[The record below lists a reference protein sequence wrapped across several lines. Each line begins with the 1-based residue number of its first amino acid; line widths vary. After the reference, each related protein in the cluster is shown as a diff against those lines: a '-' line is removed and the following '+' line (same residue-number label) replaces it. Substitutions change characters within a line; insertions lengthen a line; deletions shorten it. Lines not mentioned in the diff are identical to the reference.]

1 MDSEP
6 DDQARSAGGSP
17 HGGGSPEDEGLSDHR
32 WSPEDEG
39 RFDHRGSL
47 GGEGRSDGAGQADG
61 PRPGLVGVLWC
72 VVVIVAVLVIGVAMG
87 MLDGR

>member
-6 DDQARSAGGSP
+6 DDDARSPGGSP
-17 HGGGSPEDEGLSDHR
+17 DRGVSPEGEGRSSRRGSPD
-32 WSPEDEG
+32 
-39 RFDHRGSL
+39 
-47 GGEGRSDGAGQADG
+47 GEGRSDGAGQAGG

-72 VVVIVAVLVIGVAMG
+72 VVVIVAVLVIGMAMG

>member
-17 HGGGSPEDEGLSDHR
+17 HGGGSPEDEG
-32 WSPEDEG
+32 
-39 RFDHRGSL
+39 RFDHRGSP
-47 GGEGRSDGAGQADG
+47 GGEGPSDGAGQADG

>member
-6 DDQARSAGGSP
+6 DDEARPQGGSP
-17 HGGGSPEDEGLSDHR
+17 HGGVSPEGEGRSGRRGSPD
-32 WSPEDEG
+32 
-39 RFDHRGSL
+39 
-47 GGEGRSDGAGQADG
+47 GEGRSDRAGQAGG

-87 MLDGR
+87 MLGGR

>member
-6 DDQARSAGGSP
+6 DDEARPPGGSP
-17 HGGGSPEDEGLSDHR
+17 HGGVSPECEGEGRSGR
-32 WSPEDEG
+32 RSPE
-39 RFDHRGSL
+39 
-47 GGEGRSDGAGQADG
+47 GEGRSDGAGKAGG

>member
-1 MDSEP
+1 VSPEGEG
-6 DDQARSAGGSP
+6 RSGRR
-17 HGGGSPEDEGLSDHR
+17 GSPE
-32 WSPEDEG
+32 
-39 RFDHRGSL
+39 
-47 GGEGRSDGAGQADG
+47 GEGRSDGAGQAGG

>member
-1 MDSEP
+1 MDSEH
-6 DDQARSAGGSP
+6 DDEPRSPGGSP
-17 HGGGSPEDEGLSDHR
+17 DGRVSSEGEGRSSRRGSPE
-32 WSPEDEG
+32 
-39 RFDHRGSL
+39 
-47 GGEGRSDGAGQADG
+47 GEGRSDGAGQAGG